1 LETELQIRFANISD
15 LPSMVNIYN
24 QAIREK
30 NATGDTEEFNAEE
43 RVKWFE
49 KYDKNEYPLY
59 VVEIGG
65 KIVGYCSLSPYR
77 QGRKAMSSIAEISYY
92 LDFSMQRKGIGTA
105 LLNHVILDCNRIG
118 KKCLLAIILDINFQ
132 SVGILKKLNFVKWG
146 HFPDVININ
155 GKKCSQLIYG
165 LKLD

>member
-24 QAIREK
+24 QAIRAK
-30 NATGDTEEFNAEE
+30 NATGDTEELNAED

-59 VVEIGG
+59 VVEIGE

-77 QGRKAMSSIAEISYY
+77 QRRKAMSSIAEISYY

-132 SVGILKKLNFVKWG
+132 SVGILKKFNFVKWG